1 MCSHTDLVFNFSKY
15 FCLRILVYAHH
26 KQYPGECV
34 SSGRCSGA
42 VQMVSEYY
50 CVVIYDSEKILAQIN
65 QSLYVYA
72 MKFHWYMHMC
82 NMLLLVV
89 CLDIITVCKQT

>member
-34 SSGRCSGA
+34 SSGRCSGT
-42 VQMVSEYY
+42 VQMVSVYY
-50 CVVIYDSEKILAQIN
+50 CVVICDIEKDLAQIN
-65 QSLYVYA
+65 KMCMYLYMQS
-72 MKFHWYMHMC
+72 HWYMHMC
-82 NMLLLVV
+82 CNMSLLVI
-89 CLDIITVCKQT
+89 CLDIITSM